1 MIIEV
6 NVGHNISKERG
17 VLLVITV
24 VKMLSVLSRRI
35 SFGKFSLRTLSTL
48 PKISNVKELFRNRLE
63 RAQEDALG
71 LDRAEK
77 QHKRGKLSARE
88 RY

>member
-1 MIIEV
+1 M
-6 NVGHNISKERG
+6 
-17 VLLVITV
+17 LLVNTV

-35 SFGKFSLRTLSTL
+35 SFGKFSSRTLSTL

-63 RAQEDALG
+63 KAQEDALG
-71 LDRAEK
+71 LDRTEK